1 MLMAS
6 IYRGRCDGM
15 RSYDMMGACQPG
27 TSEGSGSERRERAQP
42 GE

>member
-6 IYRGRCDGM
+6 IYRGRCDG
-15 RSYDMMGACQPG
+15 MGACQPG
-27 TSEGSGSERRERAQP
+27 TSEGSGSERRERAQA